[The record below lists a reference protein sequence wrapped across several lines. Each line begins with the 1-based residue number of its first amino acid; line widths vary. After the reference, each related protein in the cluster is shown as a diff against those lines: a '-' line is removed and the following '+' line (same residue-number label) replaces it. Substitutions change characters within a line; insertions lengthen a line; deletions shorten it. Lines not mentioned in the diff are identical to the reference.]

1 MNHALSSGC
10 AAAALL
16 VALAP
21 FSAVAEDVIALP
33 TVTVTASPEP
43 FSSSL
48 REIDPAAS
56 ATARPDAARLLLNLP
71 GVSLATGGAISSLP
85 SIHGLA
91 DDRVRV
97 LVDGMTVTAACPNHM
112 NPPLSYIDASRIG
125 SIDVHA
131 GLSPVSL
138 GGDSIGG
145 TIVVE
150 PPAPRFAT
158 EAEKVLT
165 AARLTT
171 AYRSN
176 GDGLSVSGDTTVA
189 TPDFSM
195 SYAGSWSRTL
205 DYEGGGD
212 NRTVY
217 ATESENYDHNLTL
230 ALRRGGD
237 QFTLRGGLQY
247 TPYEAFPN
255 QRMDLTDNE
264 SQYLNGRYEG
274 AFDWGTVD
282 ARAFWRHVEH
292 EMDMLEDKGGAMPMN
307 TRATDL
313 GYSLTAEVPVGEA
326 DTLRFGTELHDLS
339 LDDWWP
345 PVAGSMMMGPDTY
358 ENINNGSRTRVGT
371 FIEWDARWT
380 PAWSTQLGLRNDIV
394 TMDTGEVR
402 PYSWTSVMQAAD
414 IAAANAFNA
423 MDRSRTDVNF
433 DLTAIASYD
442 AGPGAIYSFGYARKT
457 RSPSLYERYSWGQGN
472 MATAM
477 NNWYGD
483 ANGYIGNIDLDPE
496 VAHTVSATGDW
507 KGGGVWQFKVTPY
520 VSYVEDFIDADD
532 TGRRFGMSNQF
543 VILKFANHDALLYGV
558 DVSGSLALARGA
570 SFGDLDL
577 SATAGFVKGENR
589 DTDDDL
595 YRIAPLNVRL
605 ALQHRLE
612 DWSNGIELVASAT
625 KTDVNDAR
633 RELETSGYALV
644 NLNTAYQWPG
654 VRLDAGIDNVF
665 DQRWY
670 DPLAGVDFAEHKRNK
685 GALQALEGEGR
696 SFNVGLTFTY

>member
-1 MNHALSSGC
+1 MTHALSCGC

-16 VALAP
+16 AALSPLPALAEE
-21 FSAVAEDVIALP
+21 ATALP

-43 FSSSL
+43 FATGL
-48 REIDPAAS
+48 GAEDLADT
-56 ATARPDAARLLLNLP
+56 ATARPDAASLLLKLP
-71 GVSLATGGAISSLP
+71 GISLATGGAISSLP
-85 SIHGLA
+85 AIHGLA

-97 LVDGMTVTAACPNHM
+97 TVDGMTVTSACPNHM
-112 NPPLSYIDASRIG
+112 NPPLSYIDPGRVG
-125 SIDVHA
+125 SIDVYA

-145 TIVVE
+145 SIVVE
-150 PPAPRFAT
+150 PLAPRFAA
-158 EAEKVLT
+158 EAEQVLT

-189 TPDFSM
+189 TSDFSM
-195 SYAGSWSRTL
+195 AYAGSWSRTL
-205 DYEGGGD
+205 DYEGGGN

-237 QFTLRGGLQY
+237 QLTLRGGLQY

-274 AFDWGTVD
+274 TFAWGNVD
-282 ARAFWRHVEH
+282 ARAYWRHVEH

-313 GYSLTAEVPVGEA
+313 GYNLTAEVPVGEA
-326 DTLRFGTELHDLS
+326 DTLKFGTELHDLT

-358 ENINNGSRTRVGT
+358 ENINGGSRTRIGS
-371 FIEWDARWT
+371 FIEWNARWT
-380 PAWSTQLGLRNDIV
+380 SAWSSQIGLRNDIV
-394 TMDTGEVR
+394 LMDTGEVR
-402 PYSWTSVMQAAD
+402 PYAWTGMMQAAD
-414 IAAANAFNA
+414 IAAAKAFNA
-423 MDRSRTDVNF
+423 RDRSRTDVNF
-433 DLTAIASYD
+433 DLTAVASYE
-442 AGPGAIYSFGYARKT
+442 AGPGATYSFGYARKT
-457 RSPSLYERYSWGQGN
+457 RSPSLYERYSWGEGN
-472 MATAM
+472 MAAAM
-477 NNWYGD
+477 NNWFGD

-496 VAHTVSATGDW
+496 VAHTLSATGDW
-507 KGGGVWQFKVTPY
+507 QGGGVWRLKVTPY

-532 TGRRFGMSNQF
+532 TGRRFGPGNQF

-577 SATAGFVKGENR
+577 SAAAGFVRGENR

-595 YRIAPLNVRL
+595 YRIAPLHVRL
-605 ALQHRLE
+605 GLEHRLD

-625 KTDVNDAR
+625 KTDVNDVR
-633 RELETSGYALV
+633 REQETSGYALV
-644 NLNTAYQWPG
+644 NLKTAYQWPG
-654 VRLDAGIDNVF
+654 VRLDAGIDNLF

-670 DPLAGVDFAEHKRNK
+670 DPLAGVDFATFKRE
-685 GALQALEGEGR
+685 GGTIGALEGEGR
-696 SFNVGLTFTY
+696 SFNIGLTFTY